1 MESPR
6 QLAAGVLLINRRGEV
21 LLQLRDDIPT
31 IRYPNVW
38 GLVGGHVE
46 PGETVEEALVR
57 ETEEEVGETIASY
70 DYFDAFE
77 SAYEG
82 VVLDVHVYAAPLDAP
97 AESLTITEGQ
107 RVEYF
112 SPEAVM
118 RLDLVPWLRR
128 MLPNFFASPLYAAYT
143 KRSA

>member
-6 QLAAGVLLINRRGEV
+6 QQAAGVILINQRGEV

-46 PGETVEEALVR
+46 PGETIEQALVR
-57 ETEEEVGETIASY
+57 ETEEEVGETLAEY
-70 DYFDAFE
+70 VYWHEYE
-77 SAYEG
+77 SAYGG
-82 VVLDVHVYAAPLDAP
+82 VVLDVHVYAAPLDKP

-107 RVEYF
+107 CVEF
-112 SPEAVM
+112 FAPDAAT
-118 RLDLVPWLRR
+118 RLDLVPWLAG
-128 MLPNFFASPLYAAYT
+128 MLPDFFASQLYASFPWST
-143 KRSA
+143 R